1 MLTTLSVGS
10 EPARACFKLLR
21 QATGNL
27 SWDRIFDS
35 LREYCNNLRVEQGSG
50 QHGSSRMSPEES
62 SAMIHVI
69 KLAAT
74 VAKNDANA
82 RQIFLEQ
89 QTWRVPLFLMQ
100 LLRCPVEPSL
110 KAAALDTLS
119 SIIGMIVIKYMV

>member
-1 MLTTLSVGS
+1 MLATLSVGS
-10 EPARACFKLLR
+10 ESARACFKLLR

-50 QHGSSRMSPEES
+50 SQGNSRMSPEES
-62 SAMIHVI
+62 AAMIHVI

-74 VAKNDANA
+74 VAKNDPNA

-110 KAAALDTLS
+110 KAAALDTLA
-119 SIIGMIVIKYMV
+119 SIIGQKNY

>member
-1 MLTTLSVGS
+1 
-10 EPARACFKLLR
+10 
-21 QATGNL
+21 
-27 SWDRIFDS
+27 
-35 LREYCNNLRVEQGSG
+35 
-50 QHGSSRMSPEES
+50 MSPEES